1 MKKKIKNLI
10 SFIFIFF
17 PNFSFSDNIE
27 NQIEPEIE
35 SQNLDI
41 KNKVLI
47 AKENIIVTANDYA
60 TQIGHQILNLGGNV
74 VDSAVAI
81 QLTLGLVEPQSSGLG
96 GGMFI
101 TYYDYNSKQTYF
113 YDGREKAPKN
123 IQNNIFLDKDKNPK
137 KFYDAAIG
145 GKSVGVPGT
154 LDTLYKIHS
163 EYGNLEWAELIEP
176 VIKLSKNGFY
186 PPPRLI
192 SSLEKEKYLFRMD
205 PNSIY
210 LKILEKPENK
220 FINNQY
226 TSTLKLIS
234 ENYRSFYDGKIAK
247 DIVKKVNQNKDNNK
261 LSISDLENF
270 YSKKKKAFCSKL
282 QKITICGPALPS
294 SGTISITQILKLI
307 DYLHKQKK
315 LDINNILKVLNFTYF
330 LRDKHLAD
338 DNFIK
343 IDIKKILDDK
353 FLIEEFSIFE
363 NYKKYIFVDE
373 VLSSTSHY
381 SIVDKSG
388 NAISVTSS
396 IESSFGSRLFTNGF
410 FLNNQLTDFSFKQK
424 DNAGNFYKNRVEG
437 GKKPLSSMSP
447 LIIFD
452 TKGNFLMTI
461 GSPGGKA
468 IISYISRILIDYFY
482 FEKKIKESIEDSNYL
497 RIYGKTFVEDEK
509 LKASIN
515 GEVQV
520 RSLTSGIGIIIKKSE
535 GLIGY
540 ADHRRDGTVR
550 GN

>member
-17 PNFSFSDNIE
+17 PNFSFPDNIE
-27 NQIEPEIE
+27 NQIQPEIK

-41 KNKVLI
+41 KNKFLASKKNLV
-47 AKENIIVTANDYA
+47 VTANDYA

-96 GGMFI
+96 GGIFI

-113 YDGREKAPKN
+113 YDGREKAPMN
-123 IQNNIFLDKDKNPK
+123 IKKDIFLDKDKNPK

-163 EYGNLEWAELIEP
+163 EYGNLKWAEVIEP
-176 VIKLSKNGFY
+176 VLKLSKEGFY

-192 SSLEKEKYLFRMD
+192 TSLKKEKYLFRID
-205 PNSIY
+205 PSSIY
-210 LKILEKPENK
+210 LKVLKKPKNK
-220 FINNQY
+220 FFNNQY
-226 TSTLKLIS
+226 TSTLELIS
-234 ENYRSFYDGKIAK
+234 KNYRSFYDGNIAK
-247 DIVKKVNQNKDNNK
+247 DIVKKVSQSKENNS
-261 LSISDLENF
+261 LSISDLESF
-270 YSKKKKAFCSKL
+270 YSKKKEAFCSKL
-282 QKITICGPALPS
+282 QKMTICGPALPS

-307 DYLHKQKK
+307 DYLNDQEE
-315 LDINNILKVLNFTYF
+315 LNINNTLKVLDFAYF
-330 LRDKHLAD
+330 LRDKYLAD
-338 DNFIK
+338 DNFVDINIK
-343 IDIKKILDDK
+343 RILDDK
-353 FLIEEFSIFE
+353 FLIEEFSTFE
-363 NYKKYIFVDE
+363 NYKKHVLIDE

-381 SIVDKSG
+381 SIVDESQ
-388 NAISVTSS
+388 NVISVTSS

-410 FLNNQLTDFSFKQK
+410 FLNNQLTDFSFRQK
-424 DNAGNFYKNRVEG
+424 DSAGNFYANRVEG

-452 TKGNFLMTI
+452 AKGDFLMTI

-468 IISYISRILIDYFY
+468 IISYVSRILIDYFY
-482 FEKKIKESIEDSNYL
+482 FEKKIKESIGDSNYIK
-497 RIYGKTFVEDEK
+497 IYGKTFVEDEK
-509 LKASIN
+509 LTAIIN
-515 GEVQV
+515 GKVQV
-520 RSLTSGIGIIIKKSE
+520 RSLTSGLGVIIKKNKS
-535 GLIGY
+535 LFGY
-540 ADHRRDGTVR
+540 ADPRRDGTVR